1 MTRIGIVAG
10 EASGDLL
17 GAGLMR
23 ELRKRLPGVLFEGI
37 GGPQMQSTGC
47 RSLFPMDRLSVIGF
61 EGVEKYPEILGIRN
75 KLGEHFLSSPPDLF
89 IGIDV
94 PDFNLGLEEK
104 LKAAGIPT
112 VHYVSPTVWAWRSW
126 RIRKIRRAVDHM
138 LTLFP
143 FEASYYRKH
152 RVPVT
157 FVGHPLADQISDRSN
172 VVAMRRAL
180 HLPAKGTV
188 IALLPGSRRSE
199 LMRHADLFVKT
210 ALWLHKRHENIHF
223 VAPFVSP
230 ETRAIFEEALY
241 RHGAWFLPVTIV
253 ANQSRDAMAA
263 ADIVLL
269 ASGTATLEAALLRKP
284 MVVTYKMSWL
294 SYLLV
299 WPFLNVDLYALPN
312 ILAGRKIVP
321 ELMQRDAT
329 PEKLGIAI
337 EDFLTHRDKAR
348 SLRAVLADM
357 HRSLRRHADAR
368 AAEAVMRL
376 LKPRMTSGK
385 APGKYSKANTPSP
398 LTGGEAEQSWK
409 SGGLP
414 CRRTGA
420 PRIGTPRAGNRDG
433 GEHHRG
439 SISLRSPSKRKK

>member
-1 MTRIGIVAG
+1 MATRRVTRIGIVAG

-23 ELRKRLPGVLFEGI
+23 EIRKRLPNISFEGI
-37 GGPQMQSTGC
+37 GGPQMQAMGC
-47 RSLFPMDRLSVIGF
+47 RSLFPMDRLSIIGF

-75 KLGEHFLSSPPDLF
+75 KLTEHFLSSPPDLF

-112 VHYVSPTVWAWRSW
+112 MHYVSPTVWAWRGY

-152 RVPVT
+152 HVPVT
-157 FVGHPLADQISDRSN
+157 FVGHPLADQIEERSN
-172 VVAMRRAL
+172 AAAMRRAL
-180 HLPAKGTV
+180 HLPAKGVV
-188 IALLPGSRRSE
+188 IALLPGSRGSE
-199 LMRHADLFVKT
+199 LRRHADLFVKT
-210 ALWLHKRHENIHF
+210 AMWLHKRHSNIHF

-241 RHGAWFLPVTIV
+241 RQGAWFLPVTVV

-269 ASGTATLEAALLRKP
+269 ASGTATLEAALLKKP

-299 WPFLNVDLYALPN
+299 LPFLHVKLYALPN

-321 ELMQRDAT
+321 ELMQREAT
-329 PEKLGIAI
+329 PKKLGSAV
-337 EDFLTHRDKAR
+337 EYYLTRRDKTR
-348 SLRAVLADM
+348 SLRTELSEI
-357 HRSLRRHADAR
+357 HRSLRRNADAR
-368 AAEAVMRL
+368 AAEVVVRL
-376 LKPRMTSGK
+376 LKPRRELTKKTSMT
-385 APGKYSKANTPSP
+385 AN
-398 LTGGEAEQSWK
+398 
-409 SGGLP
+409 
-414 CRRTGA
+414 
-420 PRIGTPRAGNRDG
+420 
-433 GEHHRG
+433 
-439 SISLRSPSKRKK
+439 

>member
-1 MTRIGIVAG
+1 VTRIGIVAG

-17 GAGLMR
+17 GSGLIR
-23 ELRKRLPGVLFEGI
+23 EIRKRLPGVSFEGI
-37 GGPQMQSTGC
+37 GGPQMQSAGC

-75 KLGEHFLSSPPDLF
+75 KLADHFLSSPPDLF
-89 IGIDV
+89 IGVDV

-112 VHYVSPTVWAWRSW
+112 VHYVSPTVWAWRGY

-152 RVPVT
+152 HVPVT
-157 FVGHPLADQISDRSN
+157 FVGHPMADQIADRSGMA
-172 VVAMRRAL
+172 AMRRTL

-199 LMRHADLFVKT
+199 LKRHADLFVKT
-210 ALWLHKRHENIHF
+210 ALWLHKRHANIHF
-223 VAPFVSP
+223 VAPFINP

-241 RHGAWFLPVTIV
+241 RQGAWFLPVTIV
-253 ANQSRDAMAA
+253 ANQSRDAMTA

-269 ASGTATLEAALLRKP
+269 ASGTATLEAALLKKP

-299 WPFLNVDLYALPN
+299 LPFLHVKLYALPN

-329 PEKLGIAI
+329 PEKLGMAV

-348 SLRAVLADM
+348 SLRTVLADM
-357 HRSLRRHADAR
+357 HRSLRRNADAR
-368 AAEAVMRL
+368 AAEAVIRL
-376 LKPRMTSGK
+376 LKPRMQSEKTL
-385 APGKYSKANTPSP
+385 GKYSKEKTPSP
-398 LTGGEAEQSWK
+398 LTGEG
-409 SGGLP
+409 
-414 CRRTGA
+414 
-420 PRIGTPRAGNRDG
+420 RDG
-433 GEHHRG
+433 GGRRRG
-439 SISLRSPSKRKK
+439 FSSLHPHPNPPPSRGRG